1 MNVWNAGSRITE
13 ANVVVRDLRD
23 RGSREPRRFIGK
35 GEISIKI
42 DRSSD

>member
-23 RGSREPRRFIGK
+23 RGSRGTSKIYRK
-35 GEISIKI
+35 GRNI
-42 DRSSD
+42 D